1 MSWETDVLFF
11 HIKFVLLHDYYVQ
24 KESGTGMATVPSLP
38 TVSAWL
44 SVAQLHIPDE
54 QLSW

>member
-1 MSWETDVLFF
+1 MCSVF
-11 HIKFVLLHDYYVQ
+11 HIKFVLLHDHYVQ
-24 KESGTGMATVPSLP
+24 KESGTGMATVDDLQ

-44 SVAQLHIPDE
+44 SVAQLHTPEE

>member
-1 MSWETDVLFF
+1 MCSVF
-11 HIKFVLLHDYYVQ
+11 HIKFVLLHDHSVQ
-24 KESGTGMATVPSLP
+24 KVSGTGMATVFLLP

-44 SVAQLHIPDE
+44 SVAKVHMPEE